1 MVDIPDRKIGEVP
14 ELPPLPNYAQA
25 NDALRIALPSILP
38 SSRQSVVDCAEENMR
53 VNSAGRWTAFDR
65 SVTPYMVEP
74 ADMLTSRLYREW
86 AFAGPARTGKTMVL
100 QQAVTHTIKSDPCVI
115 HVTHMTQGT
124 AQAWVEEELEP
135 MIRNSPPL
143 AVRQGLGKS
152 DRNIFS
158 KRFRGGTKLTI
169 GWPVVAQLSGRTIQK
184 VLFTD
189 YDRLPLDIGGEGSAF
204 SLGSART
211 VTLGS
216 RGMTAAESSPGFPV
230 KDPDWK
236 PDPARPHMAPP
247 CDGILALYN
256 EGTRGRWY
264 WDCPACGEAFEPRFE
279 RLKYDKSLEPA
290 AAGATAEMAC
300 GCCGVLIHPSHK
312 AEINRAGYWLHE
324 TADGQLVRIDDP
336 AVRKS
341 DRLSYWLDGAA
352 AAFSTWARLVSK
364 YETALRT
371 FEALGDEGPLQATV
385 NTDHGHPYLPRSM
398 RSENEVSLQDLKDRQ
413 EDMDQGVAPSWTRF
427 ITVTVDVQG
436 GRFVVMVIAW
446 GAHGERAVIDRFDLH
461 TPPPSAPRA
470 EDRGLDPSK
479 YLEDWDALLPLLET
493 VYPVRGSNYGLRAK
507 AVAVDSHG
515 QAGVTER
522 AYKFWRARRKAGEVS
537 KWFLVRGHG
546 GFRVSDRVWYKA
558 PEYASKGRKAANVK
572 LLNIATDKL
581 KDSIAATLGR
591 EDPGADF
598 MHLPVWMIS
607 DHVGEFVA
615 EIRKPSGW
623 EPKPG
628 QKRNESLDLA
638 VYALALAIH
647 LGIERINY
655 DSPPSWARLDVGNE
669 NAVANASAQVPE
681 KPKRPAARRSPPR
694 NKYLE

>member
-1 MVDIPDRKIGEVP
+1 MVDIPDRKIGEAP

-25 NDALRIALPSILP
+25 RDALRIALPSLLP
-38 SSRQSVVDCAEENMR
+38 SSRLSVVDAAEENMR

-65 SVTPYMVEP
+65 AVTPYMVEP
-74 ADMLTSRLYREW
+74 ANMLTSRMYREW
-86 AFAGPARTGKTMVL
+86 IFAGPARTGKTMVL
-100 QQAVTHTIKSDPCVI
+100 QQAAAHTITSDPCVMHI
-115 HVTHMTQGT
+115 THMTQGT

-135 MIRNSPPL
+135 MIRNSPAL
-143 AVRQGLGKS
+143 AERQGLGKS

-236 PDPARPHMAPP
+236 PDSARPHMAPP

-256 EGTRGRWY
+256 EGTRARWY
-264 WDCPACGEAFEPRFE
+264 WDCPSCGSAFEPRFE
-279 RLKYDKSLEPA
+279 RLHYDKSLEPA
-290 AAGATAEMAC
+290 AAGATAEMGCPHC
-300 GCCGVLIHPSHK
+300 GGLIQASHK
-312 AEINRAGYWLHE
+312 AELNRAGYWLHE
-324 TADGQLVRIDDP
+324 TADGALVRIDDP
-336 AVRKS
+336 AVRKT

-352 AAFSTWARLVSK
+352 AAFASWARLVSK

-371 FEALGDEGPLQATV
+371 YEVLGDETALQTTV
-385 NTDHGHPYLPRSM
+385 NTDHGHPYLARALSGADDL
-398 RSENEVSLQDLKDRQ
+398 SLQDVKDRQ
-413 EDMDQGVAPSWTRF
+413 KEMAQAVAPNWARF
-427 ITVTVDVQG
+427 ITVTADVQA
-436 GRFVVMVIAW
+436 GRFVVMVTAW
-446 GAHGERAVIDRFDLH
+446 GALGERAVIDRFDLH
-461 TPPPSAPRA
+461 TPPPGAPRA
-470 EDRGLDPSK
+470 EERGLDPSR
-479 YLEDWDALLPLLET
+479 YLEDWDALLPLLDT
-493 VYPVRGSNYGLRAK
+493 VYPVQGSDYGLRAK

-515 QAGVTER
+515 APGVTER
-522 AYKFWRARRKAGEVS
+522 AYKFWRKRRRDGDANR
-537 KWFLVRGHG
+537 WFLVRGHG
-546 GFRVSDRVWYKA
+546 GLRMSDRVWYKS

-581 KDSIAATLGR
+581 KDAVAASLGR
-591 EDPGADF
+591 EDSGADSL
-598 MHLPVWMIS
+598 HIPAWMAA
-607 DHVGEFVA
+607 DHVAEFVA
-615 EIRKPSGW
+615 ERRTPKGW

-647 LGIERINY
+647 FGIERIDY
-655 DSPPSWARLDVGNE
+655 DRPPAWARLDVGNE

-681 KPKRPAARRSPPR
+681 KPKRPAAKKSRRI
-694 NKYLE
+694 KYLE